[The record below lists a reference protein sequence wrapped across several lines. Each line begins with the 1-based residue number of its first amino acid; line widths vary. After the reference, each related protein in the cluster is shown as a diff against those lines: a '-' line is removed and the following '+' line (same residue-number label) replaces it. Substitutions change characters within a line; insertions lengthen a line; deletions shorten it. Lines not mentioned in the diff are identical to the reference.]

1 MRWSLNI
8 GKIFGINFRIHITF
22 FLLLIFI
29 FTSVLNE
36 RGLNQA
42 FLAMLFIC
50 AVFTCVVIHEIGHSL
65 FAKKFGKN
73 PKSITLLPIGGVA
86 SIEEMP
92 EKPLQEITM
101 AIVGPL
107 INLIIAGLLYIIV
120 GRWTGI
126 GTPNLFPDSVQTFFA
141 NLIGINI
148 ILAIFNLIP
157 AFPMDGGRVLRGL
170 LAIKMEHLRAT
181 AIAVTIGQ
189 AIAIFFVFF
198 GLFYNWWL
206 ALIGVFLYIGA
217 GSERQQAVLHSLL
230 NKVPVSEAM
239 ATEFL
244 ALRPEAPLSEAL
256 KHFYHGC
263 HQDFPVI
270 GDFGIEGIL
279 TRDRILASIHEK
291 GLNVAVSEVMDR
303 DFATVEPCSSL
314 DEVYKTLSANRK
326 NSVAVLDNG
335 RVVGIV
341 CLDDISRYFMIKAA
355 IQKMEI

>member
-29 FTSVLNE
+29 FASVLSE
-36 RGLNQA
+36 RGINEAL
-42 FLAMLFIC
+42 LAVLFIC
-50 AVFTCVVIHEIGHSL
+50 AVFACVVIHEIGHSL
-65 FAKKFGKN
+65 FARRFGKN

-86 SIEEMP
+86 SLEEMP

-101 AIVGPL
+101 AIVGPV

-126 GTPNLFPDSVQTFFA
+126 GVPNLFPDSAQTFFA

-157 AFPMDGGRVLRGL
+157 AFPMDGGRILRGL
-170 LAIKMEHLRAT
+170 LAIKMEYLRAT
-181 AIAVTIGQ
+181 AVAVVIGQ
-189 AIAIFFVFF
+189 SISIFFIFF

-206 ALIGVFLYIGA
+206 ALIGIFLYIGA

-230 NKVPVSEAM
+230 HKVPVSEAM

-244 ALRPEAPLSEAL
+244 SLRPEAPLSEAL
-256 KHFYHGC
+256 EHFHHGC

-270 GDFGIEGIL
+270 GDSGLEGVL

-291 GLNVAVSEVMDR
+291 GLNVPVSEVMDR
-303 DFATVEPCSSL
+303 DFATVEPDSSL
-314 DEVYKTLSANRK
+314 DEVYKALLANRK
-326 NSVAVLDNG
+326 SSVAVLDNG
-335 RVVGIV
+335 RVMGIV
-341 CLDDISRYFMIKAA
+341 CMDDISRYFMIKAA
-355 IQKMEI
+355 MQKMEI

>member
-1 MRWSLNI
+1 MRWSLNV
-8 GKIFGINFRIHITF
+8 GKIFGISFRIHITF

-29 FTSVLNE
+29 FASVLNE

-42 FLAMLFIC
+42 LLAVLFIC
-50 AVFTCVVIHEIGHSL
+50 AVFACVVIHEVGHSL
-65 FAKKFGKN
+65 FAKRFGKT

-86 SIEEMP
+86 AIEEMP

-101 AIVGPL
+101 AIVGPI
-107 INLIIAGLLYIIV
+107 INLIIAAVIYAFV

-126 GTPNLFPDSVQTFFA
+126 GVPNLFPDSAQTFFA

-170 LAIKMEHLRAT
+170 LAMKMEYLRAT
-181 AIAVTIGQ
+181 AVAVMIGQ
-189 AIAIFFVFF
+189 AISIFFVFF

-206 ALIGVFLYIGA
+206 ALIGIFLYIGA

-244 ALRPEAPLSEAL
+244 TLRPEAPLSEAL
-256 KHFYHGC
+256 EHFHHGC

-270 GDFGIEGIL
+270 GDFGLEGVL

-291 GLNVAVSEVMDR
+291 GVNVPVSEVMDR
-303 DFATVEPCSSL
+303 DFAAVKSDSSL
-314 DEVYKTLSANRK
+314 DEVYKTLAANRK
-326 NSVAVLDNG
+326 SSVAVIDDG

-341 CLDDISRYFMIKAA
+341 CMDDISRYFMIRAA
-355 IQKMEI
+355 MQKMEI